1 MLVWCLGWTNAAS
14 LCQFNLKHW
23 MIWKKKCG
31 GFAKTHAHT
40 GCGWWPKRVLWV
52 KDEKEHFALDSNVF
66 VLIPGLPT
74 VLCHDSCPPIQSNRR
89 SIPTPQWLCF
99 KSLHLTMLVWEKAL
113 QNWKDLCSHRVQILR
128 LSYTLCYVFEHTLW
142 AEDGTLSANKQL
154 LLELWTVSVLC
165 PRAKGIISFQ
175 MTDVRVYNHVALL
188 RVFQKPQY
196 FINSFMAV

>member
-128 LSYTLCYVFEHTLW
+128 LSYIHIRIQTHIMRWRWYIICQQTTSTGALDCF
-142 AEDGTLSANKQL
+142 SAL
-154 LLELWTVSVLC
+154 
-165 PRAKGIISFQ
+165 PKGKG
-175 MTDVRVYNHVALL
+175 H
-188 RVFQKPQY
+188 Y
-196 FINSFMAV
+196 FFSNDRC